1 MDALTRKAFRRGLF
15 KGAASPLLI
24 YRGEAA
30 QTEVQPKVGT
40 LGRGR
45 LNQCRVFY
53 RPKLKNMNQLPTT
66 ELINPNTNNLDK
78 LSTEE
83 MLLCI
88 NREDATVTEAV
99 RRVTPQIARAVDI
112 IAEGLREGGRLIY
125 VGAGT
130 SGRLGVLDASEC
142 LPTFGV
148 TRDIVFGIM
157 AGGERAL
164 TNAIEGAEDDEVA
177 GAAAIDA
184 VNIRPSDVVVG
195 ISASGGAP
203 YVRAAVKRA
212 KALGA
217 KATVS
222 IANSENSP
230 LSGDVDIAIEAI
242 TGPEVLQ
249 GSTRLKSGTAQKLI
263 LNMLSTGA
271 MIRIGKTYGN
281 RMVDVQATNKK
292 LVLRSRRLVREIGKV
307 GSDEKAD
314 AFLSQAGGSVKLAI
328 LMARM
333 GLSVKEAKQKLAE
346 SSDFLSV
353 ALGEVG

>member
-1 MDALTRKAFRRGLF
+1 LTNTTKQGATTTGVCTRDNPHHKKRKEE
-15 KGAASPLLI
+15 K
-24 YRGEAA
+24 E
-30 QTEVQPKVGT
+30 K
-40 LGRGR
+40 
-45 LNQCRVFY
+45 
-53 RPKLKNMNQLPTT
+53 MLPTT
-66 ELINPNTNNLDK
+66 ELVNPNTNNLDK

-99 RRVTPQIARAVDI
+99 RRVTPQIAQAVDT
-112 IAEGLREGGRLIY
+112 IAAGLREGGRLIY

-148 TRDIVFGIM
+148 TRDVVFGIV
-157 AGGERAL
+157 AGGEIAL
-164 TNAIEGAEDDEVA
+164 TNAVEGAEDDEIA

-184 VNIRPSDVVVG
+184 VHIRTGDVVVG

-230 LSGDVDIAIEAI
+230 LSGDVDIAIEAV

-249 GSTRLKSGTAQKLI
+249 GSTRLKAGTAQKLI

-292 LVLRSRRLVREIGKV
+292 LVQRSRRLVREIGGV
-307 GSDEKAD
+307 ESDEQAD
-314 AFLSQAGGSVKLAI
+314 VFLSEAGGSVKLAI
-328 LMARM
+328 LMART
-333 GLSVKEAKQKLAE
+333 GLSTDEAKAKLTE
-346 SSDFLSV
+346 SEDFLSI
-353 ALGEVG
+353 ALGE